1 MREKLSRYIYISILI
16 CLFSFSYFF
25 QMNRLLKQD
34 LQKEKERTELL
45 NQKTASIRDEI
56 SAKKEE
62 LEQLSLDI
70 RADELSLW
78 QRHLEQLKEEVQ

>member
-34 LQKEKERTELL
+34 LQKKKERAELL
-45 NQKTASIRDEI
+45 NQETDSIRDEI
-56 SAKKEE
+56 SVKKEE
-62 LEQLSLDI
+62 LEQSSVNI

-78 QRHLEQLKEEVQ
+78 QRRLEQLKEEAE

>member
-1 MREKLSRYIYISILI
+1 MREKLGRYIYISILI

-34 LQKEKERTELL
+34 LQKEKERAELL
-45 NQKTASIRDEI
+45 NQETDSIRDEI
-56 SAKKEE
+56 STKKEE
-62 LEQLSLDI
+62 LEQLSVNI

-78 QRHLEQLKEEVQ
+78 QRRLEQLKEEAE

>member
-45 NQKTASIRDEI
+45 NQKTDSIKDEI
-56 SAKKEE
+56 SAKEEE

-70 RADELSLW
+70 RAYELSLW
-78 QRHLEQLKEEVQ
+78 QRRLEQLKEEAE